1 MAGLCSTRGGNSP
14 CASKS
19 SSGGLNENTFF
30 SDACVE
36 FIIVLHCVIAFRCS
50 VLIAHSPSRLT
61 LYITRS
67 SCCVWRLQSWQKSE
81 NRWRFCKLEKSAN
94 LQVSFLYMQCYHY
107 CPKRLTFLD
116 AFNISSRAVA
126 IGINFRGPCRL
137 VNFSHI
143 MSIETLFVVSKL
155 FVAVCCVLSFQ
166 RN

>member
-1 MAGLCSTRGGNSP
+1 M
-14 CASKS
+14 
-19 SSGGLNENTFF
+19 
-30 SDACVE
+30 
-36 FIIVLHCVIAFRCS
+36 
-50 VLIAHSPSRLT
+50 
-61 LYITRS
+61 
-67 SCCVWRLQSWQKSE
+67 
-81 NRWRFCKLEKSAN
+81 
-94 LQVSFLYMQCYHY
+94 QVSFLYMQCYHY